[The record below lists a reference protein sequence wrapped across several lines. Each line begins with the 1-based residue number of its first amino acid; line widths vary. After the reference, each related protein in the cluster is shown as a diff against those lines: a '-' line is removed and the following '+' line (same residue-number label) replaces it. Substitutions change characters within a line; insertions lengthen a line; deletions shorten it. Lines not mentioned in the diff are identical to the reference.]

1 MRNSIHRKLKN
12 KNTYFRVARGLWKF
26 LVAIGHECDDLQ
38 YTKTHTALTCRK
50 LTFSVMIGCH
60 KSEFTRVVY
69 SCIQVMENI
78 ESSFGKRDFSVVI
91 WFFVYFLFKWSI
103 IDLWCCI
110 SFRCAAMWFNCIHM
124 YKTEYT
130 YIFVFQIL
138 SHYRLLWDIE
148 YSPPCYIVVHA
159 VYLFCNAKLLIYI
172 PPFPLW
178 QPKVCSLFSKCVS
191 FSVL

>member
-1 MRNSIHRKLKN
+1 MFKKKSKRMDVLMRNSIHRKLKN

-91 WFFVYFLFKWSI
+91 WFFVYFLFK
-103 IDLWCCI
+103 
-110 SFRCAAMWFNCIHM
+110 
-124 YKTEYT
+124 
-130 YIFVFQIL
+130 
-138 SHYRLLWDIE
+138 
-148 YSPPCYIVVHA
+148 
-159 VYLFCNAKLLIYI
+159 
-172 PPFPLW
+172 
-178 QPKVCSLFSKCVS
+178 
-191 FSVL
+191 